1 MTRHLAPARWLALA
15 AILHASGAAH
25 AQDGGTSSEAPE
37 ELAQPAALDRV
48 GITTAAVAKGANVDF
63 RRAEKLGLELNLEWA
78 FLDHTS
84 MFHPAA
90 IRALMRAGGDDVEAF
105 LGDLARKT
113 TAEQRAALWAR
124 MEGETETLLIEHD
137 PEKVA
142 DGVEE
147 IKAWITTLDCSASA
161 KNTASKF
168 PELTS
173 RRENWERAWDEI
185 CAATKE
191 AAAANARGDDIELLF
206 PRTSRRQEHH
216 ERP

>member
-78 FLDHTS
+78 FLDQTS

-105 LGDLARKT
+105 LGDLARKI
-113 TAEQRAALWAR
+113 TAEQRAAL
-124 MEGETETLLIEHD
+124 
-137 PEKVA
+137 
-142 DGVEE
+142 
-147 IKAWITTLDCSASA
+147 
-161 KNTASKF
+161 
-168 PELTS
+168 

-185 CAATKE
+185 CAATKA